1 MAIRKQKSRSRGDL
15 LDAAWQVA
23 QQHRAHHTYG
33 SESSACKALEGRCKG
48 FSERQ
53 YQNAFRQAVA
63 LYDAAVVLVDA
74 NARALWEQ
82 TDVAK
87 NQYPA
92 FTPLVSRLRQTCPG
106 FRVATYLAA
115 LSWVFFWRHLK

>member
-1 MAIRKQKSRSRGDL
+1 MVIRKQKSCSRGDL
-15 LDAAWQVA
+15 LHAAWQVA

-33 SESSACKALEGRCKG
+33 SESRACKALQGRCKG

-53 YQNAFRQAVA
+53 YQNAFHQAVA
-63 LYDAAVVLVDA
+63 LYDAAVPLVAA

-87 NQYPA
+87 NQYPD
-92 FTPLVSRLRQTCPG
+92 FTPLVSKLRKECPG

-115 LSWVFFWRHLK
+115 LSWVFFWHHLK